1 MSSPIFEMLESYG
14 IDSAWLVILIFGVM
28 IVLIVLYF
36 RVLSNFK
43 KFNQKYE
50 RFMQGKDM
58 ASLEET
64 VLSQFERIEKLEQS
78 DQKKQEEIEQI
89 FENLL
94 SVYQKKGLVKYDAFR
109 DLSGN
114 LSYAVALLDK
124 EDNGFIISS
133 MYSREGCYSYAK
145 NIVHGESELHLSEE
159 EEKALKIAIHGDKI
173 ED

>member
-1 MSSPIFEMLESYG
+1 MNSPVFELLASYG
-14 IDSAWLVILIFGVM
+14 MDPAWLVILIFVVM
-28 IVLIVLYF
+28 IVMIILYF

-43 KFNQKYE
+43 KLNQKYE

-58 ASLEET
+58 ESLEDT
-64 VLSQFERIEKLEQS
+64 VFSQFDRIEKLEES
-78 DQKKQEEIEQI
+78 DKKKQAEIEQI

-124 EDNGFIISS
+124 EDNGFVISS

-159 EEKALKIAIHGDKI
+159 EEKALKIAIHGDKNK
-173 ED
+173 E

>member
-14 IDSAWLVILIFGVM
+14 IDPAWLVILIFGVM

-145 NIVHGESELHLSEE
+145 NIVRGESELHLSEE